1 VNSILQAGTATIRR
15 RDATIPAQVDLPATL
30 SLPVAARGAVVFAH
44 GSGSSRLSPRN
55 IEVAHALNQAG
66 LATLLFDLLSDEEA
80 LDRANVFDIPLLAE
94 RLGAATRWLRNQR
107 ETGALPTGYFG
118 ASTGAAAALW
128 AAADAAADIRAIVSR
143 GGRPDL
149 AAPRLPLV
157 RAATLLIVGGSD
169 LLVLELNRSALP
181 DLRCCRHEVA
191 VVAGA
196 THLFEESG
204 ALERVAELA
213 TDWFVRH
220 LVPASAG

>member
-1 VNSILQAGTATIRR
+1 LSTIIKPGRAAVEHR
-15 RDATIPAQVDLPATL
+15 VVAIPAEGIALAGDL
-30 SLPVAARGAVVFAH
+30 SLLATPTAVVAFAH

-66 LATLLFDLLSDEEA
+66 LATLLFGLLSDEEA
-80 LDRANVFDIPLLAE
+80 LDRSNVFDIPLLAE

-128 AAADAAADIRAIVSR
+128 AAAGSGADVRAVVSR

-157 RAATLLIVGGSD
+157 RAATLLVVGGAD
-169 LLVLELNRSALP
+169 
-181 DLRCCRHEVA
+181 A
-191 VVAGA
+191 VV
-196 THLFEESG
+196 
-204 ALERVAELA
+204 LERVAELA